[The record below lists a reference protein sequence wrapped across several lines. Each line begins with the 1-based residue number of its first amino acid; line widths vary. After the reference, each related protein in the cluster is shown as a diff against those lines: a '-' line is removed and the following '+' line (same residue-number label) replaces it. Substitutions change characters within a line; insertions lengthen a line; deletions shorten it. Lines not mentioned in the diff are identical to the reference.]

1 MAAASAAPPRRNAR
15 RWRRPLPAAGS
26 RFFSVRCVA
35 LASMVPPGVT
45 HYTCGGEPEMRKSLL
60 LLVLSLAG
68 PPAGAQDY
76 PARELR
82 AICNYAPGSG
92 ADIMVRF
99 YGDQL
104 ARLAGRPVVV
114 ENKPGANG
122 QIANDFVAKARP
134 DGHTILITPVSS
146 TVTSAP
152 YLFKQLG
159 YDPAK
164 DFAAVTT
171 LATLS
176 FVISVDAAKPIR
188 SVAELISFL
197 KTRPDGGFFGATSN
211 TGLIAGEL
219 LRQKAG
225 LRTTYVPYK
234 ANPGALADL
243 VGGQLDFIVFD
254 ATWSLQQQSAGRTRI
269 IAATSARRTGAL
281 AGVPTLAEL
290 GFGDIDVS
298 PWWGVL
304 VPAGTPRPVIERLA
318 GWFNRITASGEARQF
333 LARAAFDPF
342 PGTPE
347 SMAALMKSDAERWAR
362 YVRLAK
368 IEPQ

>member
-1 MAAASAAPPRRNAR
+1 MRN
-15 RWRRPLPAAGS
+15 G
-26 RFFSVRCVA
+26 
-35 LASMVPPGVT
+35 
-45 HYTCGGEPEMRKSLL
+45 LL
-60 LLVLSLAG
+60 FLVLSLAA
-68 PPAGAQDY
+68 PFAAAQEY

-99 YGDQL
+99 YSDQL
-104 ARLAGRPVVV
+104 SRLAGKPVIV

-122 QIANDFVAKARP
+122 QIANDFVAKSKP
-134 DGHTILITPVSS
+134 DGHTLLITPVSS

-176 FVISVDAAKPIR
+176 FVISVDAAKPIA
-188 SVAELISFL
+188 SVSQLISSL
-197 KTRPDGGFFGATSN
+197 KSKPDNGFFGATSN
-211 TGLIAGEL
+211 AGVITGEL
-219 LRQKAG
+219 LKQQAG

-234 ANPGALADL
+234 ANPNALADL

-254 ATWSLQQQSAGRTRI
+254 SNWSLQQQSAGRTRI
-269 IAATSARRTGAL
+269 IAATSARRTAAL
-281 AGVPTLAEL
+281 ADVPTLAEL
-290 GFGDIDVS
+290 GFGDIDIS

-304 VPAGTPRPVIERLA
+304 VPAGTPAPIVERLA
-318 GWFNRITASGEARQF
+318 GWFNRITASDAAGQF

-347 SMAALMKSDAERWAR
+347 SMAALMKTDAERWAR
-362 YVRLAK
+362 YVRAAR

>member
-1 MAAASAAPPRRNAR
+1 MRNS
-15 RWRRPLPAAGS
+15 L
-26 RFFSVRCVA
+26 FF
-35 LASMVPPGVT
+35 
-45 HYTCGGEPEMRKSLL
+45 
-60 LLVLSLAG
+60 LVLSLAG
-68 PPAGAQDY
+68 PLAAAQDY

-99 YGDQL
+99 YSDQL
-104 ARLAGRPVVV
+104 SRLAGKPVVV

-122 QIANDFVAKARP
+122 QIANDFVAKSKP
-134 DGHTILITPVSS
+134 DGHTLLITPVSS

-152 YLFKQLG
+152 YLFKQLS

-176 FVISVDAAKPIR
+176 FVISVDAAKPIA
-188 SVAELISFL
+188 SVSQLISSL
-197 KTRPDGGFFGATSN
+197 KSKPDNGFFGATSN
-211 TGLIAGEL
+211 AGVITGEL
-219 LRQKAG
+219 LKQHAG

-234 ANPGALADL
+234 ANPNALADL

-254 ATWSLQQQSAGRTRI
+254 SNWSLQQQSAGRTRI
-269 IAATSARRTGAL
+269 IAATSARRTAAL

-290 GFGDIDVS
+290 GFGDIDIS

-304 VPAGTPRPVIERLA
+304 VPAGTPAPVVERLA
-318 GWFNRITASGEARQF
+318 GWFNRITASDAAGQF

-347 SMAALMKSDAERWAR
+347 SMAALMKTDAERWAR
-362 YVRLAK
+362 YVKAAK

>member
-1 MAAASAAPPRRNAR
+1 
-15 RWRRPLPAAGS
+15 
-26 RFFSVRCVA
+26 
-35 LASMVPPGVT
+35 
-45 HYTCGGEPEMRKSLL
+45 MRKSLL

-68 PPAGAQDY
+68 TLAGAQGY

-99 YGDQL
+99 YSDQL
-104 ARLAGRPVVV
+104 ARLAGSPVIV

-171 LATLS
+171 LATLA

-188 SVAELISFL
+188 TVGDLISHL
-197 KTRPDGGFFGATSN
+197 KQKKDHGFFGATSN
-211 TGLIAGEL
+211 AGLIAGEL
-219 LRQKAG
+219 LKQKAG
-225 LRTTYVPYK
+225 LATTYVPYK

-254 ATWSLQQQSAGRTRI
+254 STWSLQQQSAGRTRI

-281 AGVPTLAEL
+281 ADVPTLAEL

-304 VPAGTPRPVIERLA
+304 VPAGTPKPVIERLA
-318 GWFNRITASGEARQF
+318 GWFNRITASEEARQF

-347 SMAALMKSDAERWAR
+347 STAALMKSDAERWAR